1 MSTQPES
8 AEFWEFLD
16 RLVESSSIVL
26 DRPKGS
32 RHPRYPDLVYPLD
45 YGYLEGTT
53 TIDGSGIDLWL
64 GSVADRRLD
73 AVVLTVDLEKR
84 DAEIKLLIGCSPEE
98 QQAILDFL
106 HSGWMR
112 AALVRRPGSQR
123 SSEERPMPG
132 PGGTDSR

>member
-1 MSTQPES
+1 MPTQVES

-32 RHPRYPDLVYPLD
+32 LHPRYPDLVYPLD
-45 YGYLEGTT
+45 YGYLDGTT

-64 GSVADRRLD
+64 GSLSDRQLD
-73 AVVLTVDLEKR
+73 AIVLTVDIQKR
-84 DAEIKLLIGCSPEE
+84 DAEIKLLIGCSEEE
-98 QQAILDFL
+98 QQQILNFL

-112 AALVRRPGSQR
+112 AMLVRRS
-123 SSEERPMPG
+123 RPE
-132 PGGTDSR
+132 GG